1 MNNPDFVQWKPI
13 EKASVRTNDTWWEL
27 PLLNHHVE
35 VRLMQSHGTTPNI
48 AAQAIKSTT
57 RHGFLVAL
65 GWVAQRLNLAE
76 ILNRHLRIK
85 QKTYTHT
92 PVDKVVEALVAILGN
107 CRYMK
112 DLNFDPGAAGCRSC
126 RSSSLGAGT
135 HCSLFH
141 RLCDLQQADGGE
153 RSAAFRR
160 TR

>member
-1 MNNPDFVQWKPI
+1 MVGVWPLPI
-13 EKASVRTNDTWWEL
+13 
-27 PLLNHHVE
+27 HHVE

-48 AAQAIKSTT
+48 AAQAITSTT

-85 QKTYTHT
+85 QKTYAHT

-112 DLNFDPGAAGCRSC
+112 DLNFDPEPLVADPAV
-126 RSSSLGAGT
+126 A
-135 HCSLFH
+135 
-141 RLCDLQQADGGE
+141 QAWGQE
-153 RSAAFRR
+153 RFAHFPPSVRPSAS
-160 TR
+160 